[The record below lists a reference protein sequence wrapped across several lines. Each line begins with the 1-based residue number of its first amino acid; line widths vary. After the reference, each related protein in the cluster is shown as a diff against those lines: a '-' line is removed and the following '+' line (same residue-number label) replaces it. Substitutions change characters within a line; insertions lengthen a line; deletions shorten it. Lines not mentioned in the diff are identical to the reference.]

1 MERSSLTRVA
11 QRMPRR
17 ARRVVA
23 VLTLL
28 GLPASYAW
36 YALWSATAAPKAAWG
51 VVSFALILVSAVGA
65 LVLYAFAGDRAT
77 RSSRLDERE
86 RQLRDQAWVVSYTVL
101 SISVVVAVVGAS
113 VIVLGF
119 DRTITLDGRVM
130 SGVATCFGVL
140 VPVLPAASLAWLE
153 PDPPAED

>member
-17 ARRVVA
+17 VRRVVA

-28 GLPASYAW
+28 GLPGSYAW
-36 YALWSATAAPKAAWG
+36 YALWSATTAPRAVWG
-51 VVSFALILVSAVGA
+51 PVSFALILVTAIGA
-65 LVLYAFAGDRAT
+65 LALYTFAGERAT

-86 RQLRDQAWVVSYTVL
+86 RQLRDQAWVASYAVL
-101 SISVVVAVVGAS
+101 SISVAVAVFAAS

-140 VPVLPAASLAWLE
+140 LPVLPAASLAWLQ